1 MAKMAM
7 KYNTTEN
14 CWETFAALTR
24 LWNDG
29 SRLMCV
35 HNGGWLLAIIAQRQP
50 VCERLT
56 IQLLLFIYLFF
67 CHEINYSLIG
77 WFSVMS
83 PRGGC
88 LYIFPPTKKINSPL
102 LIYNYIWHAARPGQ
116 SQSVKPLVSTT
127 DWLTVTNRRGF
138 SQWFL
143 CLQYFFNTFAINFK

>member
-88 LYIFPPTKKINSPL
+88 LYIFPPTKKINSLL
-102 LIYNYIWHAARPGQ
+102 LIYMTRFWNPNRSMNRKRERFKVFEVG
-116 SQSVKPLVSTT
+116 SRSNRGR
-127 DWLTVTNRRGF
+127 TVMT
-138 SQWFL
+138 S
-143 CLQYFFNTFAINFK
+143 